1 MAFTGNAL
9 CNVFKTGLLDGTYDF
24 GTGTT
29 DVYKI
34 AIYTNTATLD
44 SDTTAY
50 TTTGEV
56 TDSGYT
62 AGGATLTINQVP
74 TIGTQTGSSAVAY
87 LSFSDV
93 SWSGAITARGALI
106 YKYNGTTNPAVCVLD
121 FGSNKTSTT
130 TFQVQFPSATS
141 TSAIIRLG

>member
-29 DVYKI
+29 DVFKI
-34 AIYTNTATLD
+34 ALYTNTATLD
-44 SDTTAY
+44 ADTTAY
-50 TTTGEV
+50 SATGEV
-56 TDSGYT
+56 ADAGYS
-62 AGGATLTINQVP
+62 AGGSTLTISQVP
-74 TIGTQTGSSAVAY
+74 TIGTQSGSSAVAY